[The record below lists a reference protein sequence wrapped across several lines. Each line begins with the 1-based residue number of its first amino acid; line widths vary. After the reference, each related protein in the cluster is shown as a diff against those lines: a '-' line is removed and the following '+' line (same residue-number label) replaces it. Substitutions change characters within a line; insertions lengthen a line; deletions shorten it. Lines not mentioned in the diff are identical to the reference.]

1 MPRLM
6 VVDGNNQYLRAYIIN
21 PTLSTN
27 GQPIGGVVGMLKI
40 LQKLCKEINP
50 DQIVICWDGEGGS
63 SKRKS
68 MNKNYKEGRNPIRL
82 NRDVRNLTENEELA
96 NKIWQQTRLAEYFN
110 QLPIIQFLYPNVEAD
125 DVVSYVVNH
134 QHYADWQKVIV
145 SSDKDFIQL
154 IDDKTILFRPIQEEI
169 LNVKR
174 VLEEYSIHP
183 SNFALARSISGDT
196 SDNIQ
201 GIKGIGL
208 ATIAKRFP
216 ILAENKNYFI
226 SDLTNYAEDK
236 DGSVYEKVCD
246 SVELIKENY
255 DIMQLSSPQISIQTK
270 TQIDNIIEEFTPEF
284 NQMEFKKM
292 SIQDG
297 FGMVDFSSLFSVM
310 KKFVYN
316 K

>member
-1 MPRLM
+1 M

-183 SNFALARSISGDT
+183 SNFALARSISGDS

-246 SVELIKENY
+246 NVELIKENY

-297 FGMVDFSSLFSVM
+297 FGTVDFSSLFSVM